1 MNNST
6 TSKAF
11 GWKLLERFG
20 VQGVQF
26 ILQIILARLL
36 SPSHYG
42 ALSVMII
49 FTNIA
54 NVFVQAGFSTALIQ
68 KKEVDDRDY
77 SSVFWVSLSVAV
89 VLYIALFFLSPV
101 IAKFYNMPEIVAPFR
116 ILGLMLLPGAFNSI
130 QLAKVSREMDFKKVF
145 IGNVGGI
152 VVAGIA
158 GIVVAFLGGGL
169 WALVVQSLSN
179 IVVACIVMFVVVRW
193 CPRFVCDFKRVLV
206 LLKFSWKL
214 LVSSLIDV
222 LYQDLRS
229 LVIGK
234 KYDSGTLGY
243 YNRGKQF
250 PQFIINA
257 VNGTVQSVMLPAMSM
272 EQDNKEKVKFIMRTS
287 MVISSYII
295 FPIMMGLAIVATP
308 LISLLLTDKWLPAVP
323 YMQIY
328 CFTLAFYPVHSCNLQ
343 AINAM
348 GRSDVFLKLEVI
360 KKIIGIGSLVVAVFC
375 FHSPIAIA
383 MTGVFT
389 TVISCF
395 INAFPNRKLINY
407 SYLEQM
413 KDLLPAIL
421 LSVGMGAVAYTMLFF
436 GLASWL
442 TLILQVIVGVIV
454 YVVLSA
460 LFKAEGFVFIV
471 AQLKQWLQK
480 RNQKATVVSENELPK
495 EDMGE

>member
-1 MNNST
+1 MHST
-6 TSKAF
+6 TTSTAL

-49 FTNIA
+49 FTNLA

-68 KKEVDDRDY
+68 KKEVDERDY
-77 SSVFWVSLSVAV
+77 SSVFWVSLGVAI
-89 VLYIALFFLSPV
+89 VLYVALFFLSPL
-101 IAKFYNMPEIVAPFR
+101 IARFYNMPEIVAPFR
-116 ILGLMLLPGAFNSI
+116 LLGLMLIPGAFNSI
-130 QLAKVSREMDFKKVF
+130 QLAKVSREMNFKKVF

-152 VVAGIA
+152 VIAGTA
-158 GIVVAFLGGGL
+158 GIVVAVLGGGL
-169 WALVVQSLSN
+169 WALVVQSLLN
-179 IVVACIVMFVVVRW
+179 IVVACFLMFCVVRW
-193 CPRFVCDFKRVLV
+193 FPRFIFDFKRVIA
-206 LLKFSWKL
+206 LLKFGWKL

-234 KYDSGTLGY
+234 KYDSGTLGF

-257 VNGTVQSVMLPAMSM
+257 VNGTVQSVMLPAMSI
-272 EQDNKEKVKFIMRTS
+272 EQDDKQKVKLIMRTS
-287 MVISSYII
+287 MIVSSYII
-295 FPIMMGLAIVATP
+295 FPIMMGLAIVAKP
-308 LISLLLTDKWLPAVP
+308 LIILLLTEKWLPAVP

-348 GRSDVFLKLEVI
+348 GRSDVFLRLEII
-360 KKIIGIGSLVVAVFC
+360 KKVIGVISLIIAVFC

-389 TVISCF
+389 TFISCF
-395 INAFPNRKLINY
+395 INAFPNKKLIGY
-407 SYLEQM
+407 SYFDQI
-413 KDLLPAIL
+413 KDLLPSLL
-421 LSVGMGAVAYTMLFF
+421 LSVGMGAVAYMVLFLN
-436 GLASWL
+436 LANWL
-442 TLILQVIVGVIV
+442 TLVIQVLIGISIYALLSIL
-454 YVVLSA
+454 
-460 LFKAEGFVFIV
+460 FRPEGFSFIIK
-471 AQLKQWLQK
+471 QLQALRSKDK
-480 RNQKATVVSENELPK
+480 NIISISGENIEK
-495 EDMGE
+495 